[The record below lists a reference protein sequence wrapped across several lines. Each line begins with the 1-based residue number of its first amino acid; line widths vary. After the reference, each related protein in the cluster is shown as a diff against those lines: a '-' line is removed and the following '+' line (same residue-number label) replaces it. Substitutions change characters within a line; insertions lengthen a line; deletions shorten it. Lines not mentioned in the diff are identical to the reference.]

1 VNINAWEYKKVASD
15 RKSKKERLKLSIMRI
30 LVTNDDGIYSNG
42 IRAAVKALSSL
53 GEIYVVA
60 PLFQRSASGRAM
72 TLHRPIRAKRLN
84 VPGARVAYAIDG
96 TPTDSVIF
104 AIARFGNFDLALSG
118 INLGEN
124 LSTEITVSGTASAAI
139 EAATHGI
146 PSVAVSLEVDWKRTL
161 GEGEG
166 VDFSVSA
173 YFLEKIAGAVLNRG
187 LPKGVDMLNVN
198 VPSDATQE
206 TEMAITRLAR
216 KRYCPTV
223 EERIDPRGHP
233 YYWIV
238 GRRMEEFEP
247 GTDAYALKV
256 ERKVSVTP
264 INIDMTARVD
274 FWEIMGILE

>member
-1 VNINAWEYKKVASD
+1 
-15 RKSKKERLKLSIMRI
+15 MPRI
-30 LVTNDDGIYSNG
+30 LLTNDDGIYSNG
-42 IRAAVKALSSL
+42 IRAAVKALSEL
-53 GEIYVVA
+53 GEVYVVA

-72 TLHRPIRAKRLN
+72 TLHRPIRAKLVD
-84 VPGARVAYAIDG
+84 VPGAKVAYGIDG
-96 TPTDSVIF
+96 TPTDCVIF
-104 AIARFGNFDLALSG
+104 AIARFGKFDMTVSG

-146 PSVAVSLEVDWKRTL
+146 PGIAISLEVDWKKTL

-166 VDFSVSA
+166 IDFSVA
-173 YFLEKIAGAVLNRG
+173 TLFLRRIAEAVLRKG
-187 LPKGVDMLNVN
+187 LPGGVDMLNVN
-198 VPSDATQE
+198 VPSDATPE
-206 TEMAITRLAR
+206 TPIAMTRLAR

-223 EERIDPRGHP
+223 EERVDPRGHP

-238 GRRMEEFEP
+238 GRRTTEFEP

-264 INIDMTARVD
+264 INIDMTAGVD
-274 FWEIMGILE
+274 FGEVRMVLTGG

>member
-1 VNINAWEYKKVASD
+1 MA
-15 RKSKKERLKLSIMRI
+15 RI
-30 LVTNDDGIYSNG
+30 LITNDDGIYSKG
-42 IRAAVKALSSL
+42 LRSAVKALSEL
-53 GEIYVVA
+53 GEVYVVA

-72 TLHRPIRAKRLN
+72 TLHRPIRAKRVD
-84 VPGARVAYAIDG
+84 VPGAKVAYGIDG
-96 TPTDSVIF
+96 TPTDCVIF
-104 AIARFGNFDLALSG
+104 ALARFGNFDLAVSG

-139 EAATHGI
+139 EAATHDV
-146 PSVAVSLEVDWKRTL
+146 PSVAISLEVDWKRTL

-166 VDFSVSA
+166 IDFSVSA
-173 YFLEKIAGAVLNRG
+173 HFLKRIARAILERG
-187 LPKGVDMLNVN
+187 LPAGVDMLNVN
-198 VPSDATQE
+198 VPSDATEE
-206 TEMAITRLAR
+206 TGIAITRLAR
-216 KRYCPTV
+216 KRYCPTI

-238 GRRMEEFEP
+238 GRRKRDFEP

-274 FWEIMGILE
+274 FGSVMKILNGNV

>member
-1 VNINAWEYKKVASD
+1 
-15 RKSKKERLKLSIMRI
+15 MRI
-30 LVTNDDGIYSNG
+30 LLTNDDGIYSTG
-42 IRAAVKALSSL
+42 LRAAVEALSEL
-53 GEIYVVA
+53 GEVYVVA

-72 TLHRPIRAKRLN
+72 TLHRPIRAKLVD
-84 VPGARVAYAIDG
+84 VPGAKATYGIDG
-96 TPTDSVIF
+96 TPTDCVIF
-104 AIARFGNFDLALSG
+104 AIARFGDFDLAVSG

-146 PSVAVSLEVDWKRTL
+146 PSIAISLEVGWKKTL

-173 YFLEKIAGAVLNRG
+173 HFLKRIARAVLRRG
-187 LPKGVDMLNVN
+187 LPPGVDMLNVN
-198 VPSDATQE
+198 VPSKATEE
-206 TEMAITRLAR
+206 TGITITRLAR

-223 EERIDPRGHP
+223 EERIDPKGNP

-238 GRRMEEFEP
+238 GRLVDEFEP

-264 INIDMTARVD
+264 INIDMTAGVD
-274 FWEIMGILE
+274 FGELARILGI

>member
-1 VNINAWEYKKVASD
+1 
-15 RKSKKERLKLSIMRI
+15 MRI
-30 LVTNDDGIYSNG
+30 LLTNDDGIYSNG
-42 IRAAVKALSSL
+42 IRAAVKALSEL
-53 GEIYVVA
+53 GEVYVVA

-72 TLHRPIRAKRLN
+72 TLHRPIRARLVN
-84 VPGARVAYAIDG
+84 VPGAKAAYGIDG
-96 TPTDSVIF
+96 TPTDCVIF
-104 AIARFGNFDLALSG
+104 AIARFGKFDLTVSG

-146 PSVAVSLEVDWKRTL
+146 PSVAISLEVDWKKTL

-173 YFLEKIAGAVLNRG
+173 HFLQKIAGAVLERG
-187 LPKGVDMLNVN
+187 LPEGVDMLNVN
-198 VPSDATQE
+198 VPSDATEE
-206 TEMAITRLAR
+206 TEIAITRLAR

-223 EERIDPRGHP
+223 EERLDPRGHP

-238 GRRMEEFEP
+238 GKRTTEFEP

-256 ERKVSVTP
+256 ERRVSVTP
-264 INIDMTARVD
+264 INIDMTAGVD
-274 FWEIMGILE
+274 SKEILGILL

>member
-1 VNINAWEYKKVASD
+1 
-15 RKSKKERLKLSIMRI
+15 MRI

-53 GEIYVVA
+53 GGEVYVVA

-72 TLHRPIRAKRLN
+72 TLHRPIRARLVD
-84 VPGARVAYAIDG
+84 VPGAKVAYGIDG

-104 AIARFGNFDLALSG
+104 ALARFGDFDLAVSG

-139 EAATHGI
+139 EAATHEI
-146 PSVAVSLEVDWKRTL
+146 PSIAISLEVEWGGKTL
-161 GEGEG
+161 GEGGEG
-166 VDFSVSA
+166 IDFSVASH
-173 YFLEKIAGAVLNRG
+173 FLKRIATSVPKKGG
-187 LPKGVDMLNVN
+187 LPSGVDMLNVN
-198 VPSDATQE
+198 VPSDATPE
-206 TEMAITRLAR
+206 TGITITRLAR
-216 KRYCPTV
+216 RRYCPTV
-223 EERIDPRGHP
+223 EERVDPPRGYS

-238 GRRMEEFEP
+238 GRKTETFEP
-247 GTDAYALKV
+247 GTDAYALKI

-274 FWEIMGILE
+274 FEEVRKALLD

>member
-1 VNINAWEYKKVASD
+1 
-15 RKSKKERLKLSIMRI
+15 MPRI
-30 LVTNDDGIYSNG
+30 LLTNDDGIYSNG
-42 IRAAVKALSSL
+42 IRAAVKALNEL
-53 GEIYVVA
+53 GEVYLVA

-72 TLHRPIRAKRLN
+72 TLHRPIRAKRVD
-84 VPGARVAYAIDG
+84 VPGAKIAYGIDG
-96 TPTDSVIF
+96 TPTDCVIF
-104 AIARFGNFDLALSG
+104 ALARFGEFDLTVSG

-139 EAATHGI
+139 EAATHDV
-146 PSVAVSLEVDWKRTL
+146 PSIAISLEVDWKKTL

-166 VDFSVSA
+166 VDFSASA
-173 YFLEKIAGAVLNRG
+173 HFLKRIAGAILEKG
-187 LPKGVDMLNVN
+187 LPEGVDMLNVN
-198 VPSDATQE
+198 VPSDATRE
-206 TEMAITRLAR
+206 TGIAITRLAR

-223 EERIDPRGHP
+223 EERIDPKGNP

-238 GRRMEEFEP
+238 GKLLEEFEP

-274 FWEIMGILE
+274 FEELKNVLFGDT

>member
-1 VNINAWEYKKVASD
+1 
-15 RKSKKERLKLSIMRI
+15 MRI
-30 LVTNDDGIYSNG
+30 LLTNDDGIYSNG
-42 IRAAVKALSSL
+42 IRAAVRAL
-53 GEIYVVA
+53 GELGEVYVVA

-72 TLHRPIRAKRLN
+72 TLHRPIRAKLVD
-84 VPGARVAYAIDG
+84 VPGAKVAYGIDG
-96 TPTDSVIF
+96 TPTDCVIF
-104 AIARFGNFDLALSG
+104 ALARFGSFDLAVSG

-146 PSVAVSLEVDWKRTL
+146 PSIAMSLEVDWKKTL

-173 YFLEKIAGAVLNRG
+173 HFLRRIAGAVLERG

-198 VPSDATQE
+198 VPRDATPE
-206 TEMAITRLAR
+206 TEITITRLAR
-216 KRYCPTV
+216 KRYNPTI
-223 EERIDPRGHP
+223 EERVDPRGHP

-238 GRRMEEFEP
+238 GRRTTEFEP

-256 ERKVSVTP
+256 ERKVSATP
-264 INIDMTARVD
+264 INIDMTAGVD
-274 FWEIMGILE
+274 FEEVKRSLGIGIENYHLKRG

>member
-1 VNINAWEYKKVASD
+1 
-15 RKSKKERLKLSIMRI
+15 MRI

-72 TLHRPIRAKRLN
+72 TLHRPIRAKRLD
-84 VPGARVAYAIDG
+84 VPGAKVAYGIDG

-104 AIARFGNFDLALSG
+104 AIARFGDFDLAVSG

-139 EAATHGI
+139 EAATHGV
-146 PSVAVSLEVDWKRTL
+146 PSIAMSLEVDWKRTL

-166 VDFSVSA
+166 VDFSASA
-173 YFLEKIAGAVLNRG
+173 YFLERIADVVLERG
-187 LPKGVDMLNVN
+187 LPDGVDMLNVN
-198 VPSDATQE
+198 VPSDATPE
-206 TEMAITRLAR
+206 TAIEVTRLAR
-216 KRYCPTV
+216 KRYCPTI

-238 GRRMEEFEP
+238 GQKREEFEP
-247 GTDAYALKV
+247 GTDAYALKI

-274 FWEIMGILE
+274 FEELKKILFENL

>member
-1 VNINAWEYKKVASD
+1 MMK
-15 RKSKKERLKLSIMRI
+15 I
-30 LVTNDDGIYSNG
+30 LLTNDDGIYSNG
-42 IRAAVKALSSL
+42 LRAAVKALSEL
-53 GEIYVVA
+53 GEVYIVA

-72 TLHRPIRAKRLN
+72 TLHRPIRAKLID
-84 VPGARVAYAIDG
+84 VPGAKMAYGIDG
-96 TPTDSVIF
+96 TPTDCVIF
-104 AIARFGNFDLALSG
+104 ALARFGEFDLAVSG

-146 PSVAVSLEVDWKRTL
+146 PSIAVSLEVDWKKTL

-166 VDFSVSA
+166 VDFSVASHFLKRIA
-173 YFLEKIAGAVLNRG
+173 KAVLEKG
-187 LPKGVDMLNVN
+187 LPEGVDMLNVN
-198 VPSDATQE
+198 VPSDATEE
-206 TEMAITRLAR
+206 TEIAITSLAR

-223 EERIDPRGHP
+223 EERIDPKGNP

-238 GRRMEEFEP
+238 GRLVQDFEP

-264 INIDMTARVD
+264 INIDMTARVNFNSVKKLLKD
-274 FWEIMGILE
+274 KEK

>member
-1 VNINAWEYKKVASD
+1 
-15 RKSKKERLKLSIMRI
+15 MPRI
-30 LVTNDDGIYSNG
+30 LVTNDDGVYSRG
-42 IRAAVKALSSL
+42 IRAAVEAL
-53 GEIYVVA
+53 GELGDVYVVA

-72 TLHRPIRAKRLN
+72 TLHRPIRARRLSI
-84 VPGARVAYAIDG
+84 PGAKVVYGIDG

-104 AIARFGNFDLALSG
+104 AIARFGGFELAVSG

-146 PSVAVSLEVDWKRTL
+146 PSMAVSLEVDWKRTL
-161 GEGEG
+161 GDGEG

-173 YFLEKIAGAVLNRG
+173 HFLRRIAGAVLAKG
-187 LPKGVDMLNVN
+187 LPEGVDMLNVN
-198 VPSDATQE
+198 VPSGATSE
-206 TEMAITRLAR
+206 TPLAITRLAR
-216 KRYCPTV
+216 KRYCPSV
-223 EERIDPRGHP
+223 EERIDPKGNP

-238 GRRMEEFEP
+238 GRLVKNFEP

-264 INIDMTARVD
+264 VNIDMTAGVD
-274 FWEIMGILE
+274 FGLLWDLLTP

>member
-1 VNINAWEYKKVASD
+1 MPK
-15 RKSKKERLKLSIMRI
+15 I
-30 LVTNDDGIYSNG
+30 LLTNDDGIYSRG
-42 IRAAVKALSSL
+42 IRAAVKALSEL
-53 GEIYVVA
+53 GEVYVVA

-72 TLHRPIRAKRLN
+72 TLHRPIRAKLVG
-84 VPGARVAYAIDG
+84 VPGAKAAYGIDG
-96 TPTDSVIF
+96 TPTDCVIF
-104 AIARFGNFDLALSG
+104 AMARFGGFDLAVSG

-146 PSVAVSLEVDWKRTL
+146 PSIAISLEVDWKKTL

-166 VDFSVSA
+166 IDFSVSA
-173 YFLEKIAGAVLNRG
+173 LFLRRIAEAILRRG
-187 LPKGVDMLNVN
+187 LPEGVDMLNVN
-198 VPSDATQE
+198 VPSDATPE
-206 TEMAITRLAR
+206 TPIAITRLAR

-223 EERIDPRGHP
+223 EERVDPRGHP

-238 GRRMEEFEP
+238 GRRTAEFEP
-247 GTDAYALKV
+247 GTDAHALKV

-274 FWEIMGILE
+274 FESVMKILNGNTQT

>member
-1 VNINAWEYKKVASD
+1 
-15 RKSKKERLKLSIMRI
+15 MRI
-30 LVTNDDGIYSNG
+30 LVTNDDGIYTNG

-53 GEIYVVA
+53 GEVYVVA

-72 TLHRPIRAKRLN
+72 TLHRPIRARLVD
-84 VPGARVAYAIDG
+84 VPRAKVAYGIDG

-104 AIARFGNFDLALSG
+104 ALARFGDFDLVVSG

-139 EAATHGI
+139 EAATHEV
-146 PSVAVSLEVDWKRTL
+146 PSIAISLEVDWKKTL

-166 VDFSVSA
+166 IDFSVSTF
-173 YFLEKIAGAVLNRG
+173 FLRRIAEAILKRG

-198 VPSDATQE
+198 VPSDATPE
-206 TEMAITRLAR
+206 TPIAVTRLAR

-223 EERIDPRGHP
+223 EERVDPRGHP

-238 GRRMEEFEP
+238 GRRTTEFEP
-247 GTDAYALKV
+247 GTDAHALKV

-264 INIDMTARVD
+264 INIDMTARVN
-274 FWEIMGILE
+274 FEEVRRVLVGG

>member
-1 VNINAWEYKKVASD
+1 
-15 RKSKKERLKLSIMRI
+15 MRI
-30 LVTNDDGIYSNG
+30 LLTNDDGINSSG
-42 IRAAVKALSSL
+42 IRAAVKALNEL
-53 GEIYVVA
+53 GEVYVVA

-72 TLHRPIRAKRLN
+72 TLHRPIRVKR
-84 VPGARVAYAIDG
+84 VEIPGAKAAYGVDG

-104 AIARFGNFDLALSG
+104 AIARFGNFDLAVSG

-146 PSVAVSLEVDWKRTL
+146 PSIAISLEVDRKKTL

-166 VDFSVSA
+166 IDFSASA
-173 YFLEKIAGAVLNRG
+173 YFLKKIARAILENG
-187 LPKGVDMLNVN
+187 LPEGVDMLNIN
-198 VPSDATQE
+198 VPGDATPQ
-206 TEMAITRLAR
+206 TPLAITRLAR

-238 GRRMEEFEP
+238 GRQKTEFEP

-264 INIDMTARVD
+264 INIDLTARV
-274 FWEIMGILE
+274 GLEEVKKVLRGFDSPGSSAGFYRKLDKDTEPQ

>member
-1 VNINAWEYKKVASD
+1 
-15 RKSKKERLKLSIMRI
+15 MRI

-53 GEIYVVA
+53 GEVYVVA

-72 TLHRPIRAKRLN
+72 TLHRPIRARLVD
-84 VPGARVAYAIDG
+84 VPGAKVAYGIDG

-104 AIARFGNFDLALSG
+104 ALARFGDFDLAVSG

-139 EAATHGI
+139 EAATHEV
-146 PSVAVSLEVDWKRTL
+146 PSIAISLEVDWKKTL

-166 VDFSVSA
+166 IDFSVASHFLKRITRA
-173 YFLEKIAGAVLNRG
+173 VLEKG
-187 LPKGVDMLNVN
+187 LPEGVDMLNVN
-198 VPSDATQE
+198 VPSNATPE
-206 TEMAITRLAR
+206 TEIAITRLAR
-216 KRYCPTV
+216 KRYCPTI
-223 EERIDPRGHP
+223 EERVDPRGHP

-238 GRRMEEFEP
+238 GQKREEFEP
-247 GTDAYALKV
+247 GTDAYALKI

-264 INIDMTARVD
+264 INIDMTARVN
-274 FWEIMGILE
+274 FEEVRKVLFAQP

>member
-1 VNINAWEYKKVASD
+1 
-15 RKSKKERLKLSIMRI
+15 MPRI
-30 LVTNDDGIYSNG
+30 LLTNDDGIYSNG
-42 IRAAVKALSSL
+42 IRAAVKALSKL
-53 GEIYVVA
+53 GEVYVVA

-72 TLHRPIRAKRLN
+72 TLHRPIRAKLVN
-84 VPGARVAYAIDG
+84 VPRAKVADGIDG
-96 TPTDSVIF
+96 TPTDSLSF
-104 AIARFGNFDLALSG
+104 AIARFGNFDLAVSG

-146 PSVAVSLEVDWKRTL
+146 PSVAISLEVDWRKTL

-166 VDFSVSA
+166 INFSAST
-173 YFLEKIAGAVLNRG
+173 YFLERTARAVLKRG
-187 LPKGVDMLNVN
+187 LPDGVDMLNVN
-198 VPSDATQE
+198 VPSDATPNTPME
-206 TEMAITRLAR
+206 VTRLAR
-216 KRYCPTV
+216 KRYSPTV
-223 EERIDPRGHP
+223 EDRIDPRGHP

-274 FWEIMGILE
+274 FKEIMKILNE